1 MFYNLFYQHSADVV
15 SGFNIFKYIT
25 FRAGGAFITSLFFAL
40 IFGSRFVSFL
50 KKKQKKGQPIRD
62 DGPLSHIVAKQGT
75 PTMGGILILISL
87 VVGSVLWVDLTNFYF
102 WTVLFVTVAY
112 GLLGFWD
119 DYLKVARQNT
129 KGVSFRMKMSI
140 QILVALIALLLLHLY
155 STSHTE
161 TKVYLPYLKN
171 LVIDLGV
178 FFYLFAF
185 VVIIGSSN
193 AVNLT
198 DGLDG
203 LAIGPVIFVGL
214 VFAIF
219 SYVAGNAV
227 FSSYLYLPN
236 IEGAGEL
243 TVFFG
248 ALVGAGLGFLW
259 FNAPPAQVFM
269 GDTGSLAL
277 GGAFG
282 VTSVIVKQEFI
293 LAIAGGLFV
302 AEALSVMIQV
312 AYYKATG
319 GKRIFLMA
327 PLHHHFEKK
336 GWAEPTIV
344 IRFWIISIILA
355 VIALSSLKI
364 R

>member
-1 MFYNLFYQHSADVV
+1 MFYNLFYQNSVDVV
-15 SGFNIFKYIT
+15 SSFNLFKYIT
-25 FRAGGAFITSLFFAL
+25 FRTGAAFMTSLLFSLFFGA
-40 IFGSRFVSFL
+40 RFISYL

-62 DGPLSHIVAKQGT
+62 DGPISHIVAKQGT
-75 PTMGGILILISL
+75 PTMGGILILVSL
-87 VVGSVLWVDLTNFYF
+87 IVGSLLWVDLTNSYF
-102 WTVLFVTVAY
+102 WTVLFVTVSY
-112 GLLGFWD
+112 GFLGFCD
-119 DYLKVARQNT
+119 DYLKVSRQNP
-129 KGVSFRMKMSI
+129 KGVSLRVKMATQLI
-140 QILVALIALLLLHLY
+140 TAFIALY
-155 STSHTE
+155 FININYDSVDQTSI
-161 TKVYLPYLKN
+161 YLPYLKDV
-171 LVIDLGV
+171 VIDLGL
-178 FFYLFAF
+178 FFYIFAV

-219 SYVAGNAV
+219 TYVAGNAV
-227 FSSYLYLPN
+227 FSSYLYLPH
-236 IEGAGEL
+236 IEGSGEL
-243 TVFFG
+243 AVFCG

-282 VTSVIVKQEFI
+282 IISVIIKQEFI

-312 AYYKATG
+312 AYFKISG

-336 GWAEPTIV
+336 GWAEPTVV
-344 IRFWIISIILA
+344 IRFWIIAIILA